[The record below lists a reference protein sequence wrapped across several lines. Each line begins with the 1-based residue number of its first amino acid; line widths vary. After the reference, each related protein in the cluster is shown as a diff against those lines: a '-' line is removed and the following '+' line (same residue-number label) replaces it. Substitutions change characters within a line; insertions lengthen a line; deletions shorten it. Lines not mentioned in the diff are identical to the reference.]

1 MEFWD
6 SLFGLGEFAL
16 DKVFSL
22 LVVLTIVVFIH
33 ELGHFLVAR
42 WCGVR
47 IDAFS
52 IGFGPELFGFNDKR
66 GTRWRFAIIPLGG
79 YVKFAGDNNGASVP
93 DHETLAQMSDEDKE
107 GAFHLKPLWQRAS
120 VVAAG
125 PIANFILAIAIF
137 AGLFMISGKQFTP
150 ARADAVIAGSAAE
163 AGGFKAGDLIL
174 SIDGNPV
181 ESFFDVRRTVSTRA
195 DEELSFEVRRGEE
208 VITLK
213 ATPKP
218 SVAEGT
224 LARGKVG
231 LLGIQQTRN
240 PDELIIKHY
249 GPLEALSLGVAESWG
264 IVEDTFHFL
273 GRMFTGKQSADQ
285 LSGPIGIADMVGKA
299 ASANWS
305 WLIPLT
311 AALSV
316 SIGLINLFP
325 IPILDGGHLMFY
337 LAEAIRGRPLSE
349 GTQEIAFRLGFTA
362 IILLLVFVSW
372 NDIRLSGFSWGGG

>member
-1 MEFWD
+1 MDLWN

-42 WCGVR
+42 WCGVK

-52 IGFGPELFGFNDKR
+52 IGFGPEIFGFNDKND
-66 GTRWRFAIIPLGG
+66 TRWRFAIIPLGG
-79 YVKFAGDNNGASVP
+79 YVKFAGDSNGASVP
-93 DHETLAQMSDEDKE
+93 SHEALAGMSEE
-107 GAFHLKPLWQRAS
+107 ERSGAFHLKPLWQRS
-120 VVAAG
+120 LVVAAG
-125 PIANFILAIAIF
+125 PIANFLLAIAIF
-137 AGLFMISGKQFTP
+137 SSLYMISGKQFTP
-150 ARADAVIAGSAAE
+150 PRVDSVIEDSAAA
-163 AGGFKAGDLIL
+163 AGGFQAGDVIL
-174 SIDGNPV
+174 SIDGKDV
-181 ESFFDVRRTVSTRA
+181 ESFFDVRRIVTPRA
-195 DEELSFEVRRGEE
+195 DEELSFEVRRGDERLA
-208 VITLK
+208 LK
-213 ATPKP
+213 ATPRP
-218 SVAEGT
+218 AEAQGA

-231 LLGIQQTRN
+231 LLGITQTRD
-240 PDELIIKHY
+240 PDDVIIKYY
-249 GPLEALSLGVAESWG
+249 GPLDALKLGVAETWG
-264 IVEDTFHFL
+264 IVSDTFHFI
-273 GRMFTGKQSADQ
+273 GRMITGKQSADQ

-299 ASANWS
+299 ASVDWG

-349 GTQEIAFRLGFTA
+349 RTQDMAFRLGFTA

-372 NDIRLSGFSWGGG
+372 NDIRLHSFSGG